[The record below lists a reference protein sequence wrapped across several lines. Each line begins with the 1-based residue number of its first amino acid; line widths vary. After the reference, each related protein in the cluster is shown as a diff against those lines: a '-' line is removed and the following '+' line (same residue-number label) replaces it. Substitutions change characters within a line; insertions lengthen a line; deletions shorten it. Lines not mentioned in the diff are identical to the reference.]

1 MHYKNK
7 KQAQLNG
14 VKDRDKLRYDKYHY
28 EQHTSRDYIHE
39 INSIL
44 SNPSSEYLLGM
55 DSDSFLNVLQS
66 NDELKSLIQ
75 KNVALNLLNDMSI
88 NIESSLN
95 DNIVMNLRLE
105 LYKKKGRKKSKNKI
119 TKTFDILVD
128 FAVYAEELNYSLIEI
143 EGVLCKAFIDLEVL
157 NKEFD
162 TPNIKLVNSIIS
174 RLVIL
179 DSKEEFQNKKIG
191 GFVWIQDTK
200 DYKTYTKVYADDF
213 VFKNLEIN
221 YHSFIGEIENRNKLM
236 DNECE
241 KNIFCECLNC
251 NILGINQ
258 ISSRNYGIYRHF
270 GNKVISNEKFKKKF
284 SLF

>member
-7 KQAQLNG
+7 KQAHLNG

-128 FAVYAEELNYSLIEI
+128 FAVYAE
-143 EGVLCKAFIDLEVL
+143 
-157 NKEFD
+157 
-162 TPNIKLVNSIIS
+162 
-174 RLVIL
+174 
-179 DSKEEFQNKKIG
+179 
-191 GFVWIQDTK
+191 
-200 DYKTYTKVYADDF
+200 
-213 VFKNLEIN
+213 
-221 YHSFIGEIENRNKLM
+221 
-236 DNECE
+236 
-241 KNIFCECLNC
+241 
-251 NILGINQ
+251 
-258 ISSRNYGIYRHF
+258 
-270 GNKVISNEKFKKKF
+270 
-284 SLF
+284 